1 MNSNADTDTEQL
13 QSNIYFRHYVNSIID
28 KVNAINTQI
37 EQMKVYLAK
46 YQVKPNEDKV
56 MHDKIAAILELQE
69 SPAFIAILRKDDK

>member
-1 MNSNADTDTEQL
+1 MNSNANTNTEQL

-46 YQVKPNEDKV
+46 YQVKPNGV
-56 MHDKIAAILELQE
+56 THDKITAILELQE